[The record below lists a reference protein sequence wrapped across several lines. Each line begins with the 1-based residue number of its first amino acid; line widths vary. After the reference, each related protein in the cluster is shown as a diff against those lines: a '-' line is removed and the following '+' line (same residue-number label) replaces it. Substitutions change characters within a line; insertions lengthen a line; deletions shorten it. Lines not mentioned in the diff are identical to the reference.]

1 MTPRVL
7 MLISNFYPVLA
18 GAEQQALNLS
28 RMLVSKGIPV
38 SVLTR
43 SIKDEKSFEKINGV
57 NVYRKIH
64 VIDKGKWFGISYI
77 LTTFYFLFRKRHTYN
92 IIHCH
97 IANGLGYIAALLI
110 KFLFNKKVIVKIALS
125 GPKSDFK
132 MLKKSRLN
140 RICLKM
146 LHNVDKVVTI
156 CSWSKKEAL
165 NEGFPESK
173 ITFIPNGV
181 NTDHFIPS
189 PTANCSSNKITFL
202 GRLNYQKGIDTLLRA
217 FSILVIKKPEL
228 QLEITGEGPE
238 KTSLLKIAKDLRIT
252 DKVIFH
258 GKNTDPY
265 AFLLSSSLFVLPSRS
280 EGLPNVLLEAM
291 SCGLPVIAS
300 NVGGNL
306 DLIQSGINGILF
318 EEGNHV
324 QLSLAIKSILDDKN
338 LKEKLGKNARQT
350 MVKDYSMEFTV
361 SKYIELYTSLLTLK

>member
-1 MTPRVL
+1 
-7 MLISNFYPVLA
+7 
-18 GAEQQALNLS
+18 
-28 RMLVSKGIPV
+28 MLVSKGIPV

-43 SIKDEKSFEKINGV
+43 SVKNEKSFEQINGV
-57 NVYRKIH
+57 KVYREIH

-77 LTTFYFLFRKRHTYN
+77 LTTFYFLFKKRHTYN

-97 IANGLGYIAALLI
+97 IADGLGYIAALLI
-110 KFLFNKKVIVKIALS
+110 KFLFNKKIIVKIALS
-125 GPKSDFK
+125 GPTSDFK

-146 LHNVDKVVTI
+146 LHNVDKVITI

-165 NEGFPESK
+165 NEGFSESK

-189 PTANCSSNKITFL
+189 PAAECASNKITFL
-202 GRLNYQKGIDTLLRA
+202 GRLNYQKGIDTLLLA
-217 FSILVIKKPEL
+217 FSSLIMNKPGL

-238 KTSLLKIAKDLRIT
+238 KPNLLKMAEDLNIT
-252 DKVIFH
+252 NKVIFH

-265 AFLLSSSLFVLPSRS
+265 AFLLSSTVFVLPSRS

-318 EEGNHV
+318 EEGNYE
-324 QLSLAIKSILDDKN
+324 QLSSAIETILDDQQ
-338 LKEKLGKNARQT
+338 LKEKLGKNAIQT
-350 MVKDYSMEFTV
+350 IVSNYAMEQV
-361 SKYIELYTSLLTLK
+361 SSTYIDLYNKLLAPK

>member
-43 SIKDEKSFEKINGV
+43 SIKNEKNFEQINGV
-57 NVYRKIH
+57 KVYREIH

-77 LTTFYFLFRKRHTYN
+77 LSSFYFLFRKRHTYN

-110 KFLFNKKVIVKIALS
+110 KFLFNKKVIVKVALS

-132 MLKKSRLN
+132 MLKKTRLN

-146 LHNVDKVVTI
+146 LHNVDKVITI

-165 NEGFPESK
+165 NEDFPESK
-173 ITFIPNGV
+173 ISFIPNGV

-189 PTANCSSNKITFL
+189 PAAECSSNKITFL
-202 GRLNYQKGIDTLLRA
+202 GRLNYQKGIDTLLLA
-217 FSILVIKKPEL
+217 FSSLVINKPEL

-238 KTSLLKIAKDLRIT
+238 KTNLLKMAEDLKIT
-252 DKVIFH
+252 NKVIFH
-258 GKNTDPY
+258 GENTDPY
-265 AFLLSSSLFVLPSRS
+265 AFLLSSSVFVLPSRS

-306 DLIQSGINGILF
+306 DLIQSGKNGILF
-318 EEGNHV
+318 EEGNYE
-324 QLSLAIKSILDDKN
+324 QLSSAIETILDNKQ
-338 LKEKLGKNARQT
+338 LKEKLGKNARQAI
-350 MVKDYSMEFTV
+350 VKDYSMEITV